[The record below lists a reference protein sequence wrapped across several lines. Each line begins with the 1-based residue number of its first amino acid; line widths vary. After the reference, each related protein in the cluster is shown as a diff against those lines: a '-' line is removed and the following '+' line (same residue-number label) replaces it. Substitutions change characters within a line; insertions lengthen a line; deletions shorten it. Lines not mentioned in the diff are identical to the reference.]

1 MEMNDVYE
9 PPTLVEIGDFA
20 ELTMAFGPCVENDW
34 FAGTAWIC

>member
-1 MEMNDVYE
+1 METNDVYE
-9 PPTLVEIGDFA
+9 PPALEEIGGFA